1 MRCLWSHRAGREM
14 SNESDF
20 TTLRHSMVELI
31 EVYVQLSHDRI
42 DKDRLDDRVMAAMA
56 RVPRHR
62 FVPSELQ
69 HVAYVDYPLPIGCGK
84 TISQPFMVALMTDLL
99 EVEQG
104 DAVLEVGTGL
114 GYQAAILAEMA
125 EKVYTIEIIE
135 ELAQEGQKRLRAVGF
150 ENIHFGLGDGSQGWP
165 EHAPYDKV
173 IVTAA
178 PELIPPTLLQQ
189 LKPGGRM
196 VIPAGI
202 PEQQQLLLVEKDET
216 GRTTTQDVIPVA
228 FSRLITSH

>member
-1 MRCLWSHRAGREM
+1 MPETD
-14 SNESDF
+14 ETEF
-20 TTLRHSMVELI
+20 TTLRQSMVEVI
-31 EVYVQLSHDRI
+31 ENYVHLSKDRI
-42 DKDRLDDRVMAAMA
+42 DRDRLDDRVMAAMVK
-56 RVPRHR
+56 VPRHQ
-62 FVPSELQ
+62 FVPVELQ
-69 HVAYVDYPLPIGCGK
+69 HVAYADSPLPIGCGK
-84 TISQPFMVALMTDLL
+84 TISQPFMVALMADLL
-99 EVEQG
+99 ELEE
-104 DAVLEVGTGL
+104 DDTVLEVGTGL
-114 GYQAAILAEMA
+114 GYQTAILAELVSR
-125 EKVYTIEIIE
+125 VYTVEIIE

-165 EHAPYDKV
+165 DYAPYDKV

>member
-1 MRCLWSHRAGREM
+1 MPETD
-14 SNESDF
+14 ETEF
-20 TTLRHSMVELI
+20 TTLRQSMVELI
-31 EVYVQLSHDRI
+31 ESYVHLSKDRI
-42 DKDRLDDRVMAAMA
+42 GRDRLDDRVMAAMVK
-56 RVPRHR
+56 VPRHE
-62 FVPSELQ
+62 FVPVELQ
-69 HVAYVDYPLPIGCGK
+69 HVAYADSPLPIGCGK
-84 TISQPFMVALMTDLL
+84 TISQPFMVALMADLL
-99 EVEQG
+99 ELEE
-104 DAVLEVGTGL
+104 DDTVLEVGTGL
-114 GYQAAILAEMA
+114 GYQTAILAELVSR
-125 EKVYTIEIIE
+125 VYTVEIIE

-165 EHAPYDKV
+165 DYAPYDKV

>member
-1 MRCLWSHRAGREM
+1 MPETD
-14 SNESDF
+14 ETEF
-20 TTLRHSMVELI
+20 TTLRQSMVELI
-31 EVYVQLSHDRI
+31 ESYVHLSKDRI
-42 DKDRLDDRVMAAMA
+42 GRDRLDDRVMAAMVQ
-56 RVPRHR
+56 VPRHE
-62 FVPSELQ
+62 FVPVELQ
-69 HVAYVDYPLPIGCGK
+69 HVAYANSPLPIGCGK
-84 TISQPFMVALMTDLL
+84 TISQPFMVALMADLL
-99 EVEQG
+99 ELEE
-104 DAVLEVGTGL
+104 DDTVLEVGTGL
-114 GYQAAILAEMA
+114 GYQTAILAELVSR
-125 EKVYTIEIIE
+125 VYTVEIIE

-165 EHAPYDKV
+165 DYAPYDKV